1 MTYCTRCGATN
12 PDTAVFCQNCGAQL
26 QFSQDMQSPQSKPG
40 TPTVNN
46 YYYGRQRRRDRREAG
61 QGSGGRGI
69 VAPFIF
75 AAIFIVIGMAVFLP
89 NLPWQW
95 FWGVLW
101 LMIGGLIV
109 AVWTVRRSER
119 KAPQSQPTLG

>member
-1 MTYCTRCGATN
+1 MTYCAKCGAMN
-12 PDTAVFCQNCGAQL
+12 PDDAVFCSRCGAQL
-26 QFSQDMQSPQSKPG
+26 PLPQNTPASQSKPT

-46 YYYGRQRRRDRREAG
+46 YYYGRQRRRDRRASD
-61 QGSGGRGI
+61 QRST

-109 AVWTVRRSER
+109 GLWALRRSQGRPEQP
-119 KAPQSQPTLG
+119 PQAVG

>member
-1 MTYCTRCGATN
+1 MTYCTQCGTMN
-12 PDTAVFCQNCGAQL
+12 PDTAVFCLKCGAPL
-26 QFSQDMQSPQSKPG
+26 QSTQKSAQPQSVAG
-40 TPTVNN
+40 SPTVNN
-46 YYYGRQRRRDRREAG
+46 YYYGRQRRRDRRGAG
-61 QGSGGRGI
+61 GKGGSI

-101 LMIGGLIV
+101 LLIGGLIV
-109 AVWTVRRSER
+109 GFWAVRRSR
-119 KAPQSQPTLG
+119 GNVPQSQQN

>member
-1 MTYCTRCGATN
+1 MTYCKQCGTMN
-12 PDTAVFCQNCGAQL
+12 SDYAVFCQKCGAQL
-26 QFSQDMQSPQSKPG
+26 PSTPTPQPQSAQG

-46 YYYGRQRRRDRREAG
+46 YYYGRQRRRDRT
-61 QGSGGRGI
+61 GSGSSGRG

-101 LMIGGLIV
+101 LLIGGLIV
-109 AVWTVRRSER
+109 GFWAVRRSR
-119 KAPQSQPTLG
+119 GNVPQSQQN

>member
-1 MTYCTRCGATN
+1 VTYCTKCGAMN
-12 PDTAVFCQNCGAQL
+12 PDDAIFCNKCGSQLPLAQNTQA
-26 QFSQDMQSPQSKPG
+26 SQSKPG

-46 YYYGRQRRRDRREAG
+46 YYYGRQRRRDRRQSG
-61 QGSGGRGI
+61 QGGSGRGM

-95 FWGVLW
+95 FWGALW

-109 AVWTVRRSER
+109 GFWALRRSQGR
-119 KAPQSQPTLG
+119 VQQSPQMVG

>member
-1 MTYCTRCGATN
+1 MTYCTQCGTMN
-12 PDTAVFCQNCGAQL
+12 PDNAVFCAKCGAHL
-26 QFSQDMQSPQSKPG
+26 QSTQKAPQSQSAPV
-40 TPTVNN
+40 VNN
-46 YYYGRQRRRDRREAG
+46 YYGRQRLHDQRESR
-61 QGSGGRGI
+61 QGGGI

-101 LMIGGLIV
+101 LMIGGLIIGFW
-109 AVWTVRRSER
+109 AIRRSQG
-119 KAPQSQPTLG
+119 KGVQSQQTIG

>member
-1 MTYCTRCGATN
+1 MTNCTKCGAIN
-12 PDTAVFCQNCGAQL
+12 PDEAIFCNKCGAQL
-26 QFSQDMQSPQSKPG
+26 PSAQSTQASQPKPG

-46 YYYGRQRRRDRREAG
+46 YYYGRQRRRDRRASG
-61 QGSGGRGI
+61 QGGSGRGT

-75 AAIFIVIGMAVFLP
+75 AAIFMVIGMAVFLP

-95 FWGVLW
+95 FWGVLL

-109 AVWTVRRSER
+109 GFWAVRRSQDATAR
-119 KAPQSQPTLG
+119 ANGSLR

>member
-1 MTYCTRCGATN
+1 VTYCTKCGAVN
-12 PDTAVFCQNCGAQL
+12 PDDAVFCNKCGAQL
-26 QFSQDMQSPQSKPG
+26 PSTQNAQASQSKSG

-46 YYYGRQRRRDRREAG
+46 YYYGRQRRRDRIASG
-61 QGSGGRGI
+61 QGGPGRGT

-75 AAIFIVIGMAVFLP
+75 AAIFVVIGMAVFLP

-101 LMIGGLIV
+101 LTIGGLIV
-109 AVWTVRRSER
+109 GFWALRRSQGR
-119 KAPQSQPTLG
+119 VQQYPQTVG

>member
-1 MTYCTRCGATN
+1 MTYCTQCGTMN
-12 PDTAVFCQNCGAQL
+12 PDYAVFCQKCGAQL
-26 QFSQDMQSPQSKPG
+26 PSTQNASPPKPTPN

-46 YYYGRQRRRDRREAG
+46 YYYGRQRRRDRG
-61 QGSGGRGI
+61 GSGSGGRSV

-95 FWGVLW
+95 FWGFLW

-109 AVWTVRRSER
+109 GFWALRRTQG
-119 KAPQSQPTLG
+119 KTPQAQQTIG

>member
-1 MTYCTRCGATN
+1 MTYCTKCGAMN
-12 PDTAVFCQNCGAQL
+12 PDDAVFCNRCGAQL
-26 QFSQDMQSPQSKPG
+26 PLAQNTPASQSKPG

-46 YYYGRQRRRDRREAG
+46 YYYGRQRRRDRRASG
-61 QGSGGRGI
+61 QRST

-109 AVWTVRRSER
+109 GFWALRRSQGR
-119 KAPQSQPTLG
+119 VQQSPQTVG